1 MFARVLM
8 EPRRMRLNSLD
19 TWRGLVI
26 FLMMLDHVRDF
37 FNRGALTSTPTE
49 AGHTTVLLYL
59 TRWITHLCAPTFL
72 FLAGAGIRLQYEK
85 NPVGCPPWRQY
96 FHEARTL
103 LCAFGSRTADSS
115 SGPLVEKH
123 VKRYDPA
130 VPHDDEIPPGVSRHF
145 TRASRYPWNHPCIA
159 IFLRSGSHLISKVR
173 MSRLDRARDAID
185 LVAATNSALA
195 GIVEHSIFGPEFVD
209 GRAPTR
215 GIVFTKH
222 VA

>member
-85 NPVGCPPWRQY
+85 NPVGCPRGDNTSTR
-96 FHEARTL
+96 HAR
-103 LCAFGSRTADSS
+103 F
-115 SGPLVEKH
+115 
-123 VKRYDPA
+123 
-130 VPHDDEIPPGVSRHF
+130 
-145 TRASRYPWNHPCIA
+145 
-159 IFLRSGSHLISKVR
+159 
-173 MSRLDRARDAID
+173 
-185 LVAATNSALA
+185 SALLDL
-195 GIVEHSIFGPEFVD
+195 GG
-209 GRAPTR
+209 
-215 GIVFTKH
+215 
-222 VA
+222 